1 MTTITHP
8 ITLQLQSVVDEN
20 NPTIQKLLALPEQD
34 RVLFL
39 TQMAQDLI
47 LPEVEKTL
55 VKLNE
60 NSGGWARLEVVA

>member
-8 ITLQLQSVVDEN
+8 FTLQLQSVVDESN
-20 NPTIQKLLALPEQD
+20 TTIKKLLDLPEQD

-55 VKLNE
+55 AKLNE
-60 NSGGWARLEVVA
+60 NSGGWAKLEVVA

>member
-8 ITLQLQSVVDEN
+8 LTLQLQSVVDEN
-20 NPTIQKLLALPEQD
+20 NETIQRLLDLPEDDQAF
-34 RVLFL
+34 FL
-39 TQMAQDLI
+39 SQMAKDLI
-47 LPEVEKTL
+47 LPEVEKLL

>member
-8 ITLQLQSVVDEN
+8 VTLQLQRVVDEN
-20 NPTIQKLLALPEQD
+20 NPTIKKLRALPEQD

-39 TQMAQDLI
+39 SQMAQDLI
-47 LPEVEKTL
+47 LPEVEKLL

-60 NSGGWARLEVVA
+60 GSGGWAKLEVVA